1 MTTTPRLRLPVTQ
14 QQFEKIEDA
23 WFLASFGGSP
33 KRISGYDLTWFEWAV
48 EHVTGVNVH
57 GQEFELEVA
66 NG

>member
-1 MTTTPRLRLPVTQ
+1 MADTPSLRIPVTQ

-33 KRISGYDLTWFEWAV
+33 KKISGDRLAWFNWAV
-48 EHVTGVNVH
+48 EHVTGVNVQ
-57 GQEFELEVA
+57 GQEFALEIA